1 MLTIIPIHII
11 IKIPKIQE
19 FLNKQAKGAYGG
31 GGASKNGGDKGHH

>member
-31 GGASKNGGDKGHH
+31 GSTKNGPDKSHH